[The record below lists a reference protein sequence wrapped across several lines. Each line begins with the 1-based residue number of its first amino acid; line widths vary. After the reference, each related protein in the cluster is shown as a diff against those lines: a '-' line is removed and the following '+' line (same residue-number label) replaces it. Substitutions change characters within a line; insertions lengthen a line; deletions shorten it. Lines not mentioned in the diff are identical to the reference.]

1 VLNHATAHIPNV
13 ASNVNRTMK
22 QTIITAFIILI
33 GLTCQA
39 QELISPK
46 KIKFKNGFE
55 HKFSETTFP
64 QTLENNFE
72 LTEVYAFDKKKQNIG
87 VTYEKKTEPTG
98 KLNIYIYP
106 AGDGTEDR
114 LRTEYLTSMQS
125 VANLTDNG
133 LGATQYPVKFSG
145 KKYDCNGFKA
155 DFKSKN
161 QENSNLS
168 VYECGTWFLKLRLT
182 TNEKDSIQIS
192 RLEKKMLETIDPS
205 QLTEQNKLNP
215 KANMYYSKVAFQ
227 DSILL
232 GSAMGSAFK
241 KLEWVM
247 DNVPERER
255 ASGFPGHYLE
265 MQLASFNEFIAF
277 DKKYDYKKSEFT
289 QNYLKQINSLIDSG
303 YLDEFIMK
311 EFSMVMIVPE
321 NHEFHFDGFE
331 KWKANNEIEINLNE
345 LFYVIA
351 FGQK

>member
-1 VLNHATAHIPNV
+1 MLH
-13 ASNVNRTMK
+13 RTMK
-22 QTIITAFIILI
+22 QTIITIFIILI
-33 GLTCQA
+33 GLTCQS
-39 QELISPK
+39 QELMNPK

-55 HKFSETTFP
+55 HKFSETKFP
-64 QTLENNFE
+64 QTLVNDFE

-106 AGDGTEDR
+106 AGDGAEER
-114 LRTEYLTSMQS
+114 LRREYLTSMQS

-161 QENSNLS
+161 QEDSNLS

-182 TNEKDSIQIS
+182 TNTKDSIQIS
-192 RLEKKMLETIDPS
+192 RLEKKVLETIDPS

-215 KANMYYSKVAFQ
+215 KASIYYSKVAFQ

-277 DKKYDYKKSEFT
+277 DKKYDYRKSEYT
-289 QNYLKQINSLIDSG
+289 QNYLKQLNSLIDSG

-311 EFSMVMIVPE
+311 EFSMIMIVPE
-321 NHEFHFDGFE
+321 NHEFDYDGFE
-331 KWKANNEIEINLNE
+331 KWKAKNEIEINLNE